1 MDKVI
6 ELAVWRTDD
15 PCPVC
20 AAGLFLIGRGLAVQ
34 VLECR
39 LCGWSETWDLTAD
52 TSTSTSTSTSDDNET
67 RDGGDAR

>member
-1 MDKVI
+1 VGKVT
-6 ELAVWRTDD
+6 ELTVWRTDD

-20 AAGLFLIGRGLAVQ
+20 AAGLFLVGRGLAVQ

-39 LCGWSETWDLTAD
+39 LCGWSETWDLTTD
-52 TSTSTSTSTSDDNET
+52 PDINTET

>member
-1 MDKVI
+1 VDKVTD
-6 ELAVWRTDD
+6 LTTWRTDD

-20 AAGLFLIGRGLAVQ
+20 AAGLFLVGRGLAVQ

-52 TSTSTSTSTSDDNET
+52 PVDHSET

>member
-1 MDKVI
+1 MDKVTD
-6 ELAVWRTDD
+6 LTTWLTDD

-20 AAGLFLIGRGLAVQ
+20 AAGLFLVGRGLAVQ

-39 LCGWSETWDLTAD
+39 LCGWSETWDLTTD
-52 TSTSTSTSTSDDNET
+52 PSNDSET

>member
-1 MDKVI
+1 MGKVT
-6 ELAVWRTDD
+6 EPTVWRTDD

-20 AAGLFLIGRGLAVQ
+20 AAGLFLVGRGLAVQ

-39 LCGWSETWDLTAD
+39 LCGWSETWDLTTD
-52 TSTSTSTSTSDDNET
+52 PEPDPNTDNRT

>member
-1 MDKVI
+1 MDKVTD
-6 ELAVWRTDD
+6 LTTWRTDD

-20 AAGLFLIGRGLAVQ
+20 AAGLFLVGRGLAVQ

-39 LCGWSETWDLTAD
+39 LCGWSETWDLTTDYATD
-52 TSTSTSTSTSDDNET
+52 TDN

>member
-1 MDKVI
+1 VDKVTD
-6 ELAVWRTDD
+6 LTTWRTDD

-20 AAGLFLIGRGLAVQ
+20 AAGLFLVGRGLAVQ

-39 LCGWSETWDLTAD
+39 LCGWSETWDLTTD
-52 TSTSTSTSTSDDNET
+52 PDINTET

>member
-1 MDKVI
+1 VDG
-6 ELAVWRTDD
+6 LASQTDVWRTDD

-20 AAGLFLIGRGLAVQ
+20 AAGLFLVGRSEPAQ

-52 TSTSTSTSTSDDNET
+52 PTNDNGS
-67 RDGGDAR
+67 RGDAR